1 LRHDRGH
8 PVRDGARRPRLD
20 SRGLAADVINSVGD
34 FIRYFEGVR
43 RRTRSVIEQVSP
55 ELLDWRPRPGEFT
68 CSDIVRHLAGAER
81 FFVTKVLEDR
91 WTADLDPGLPLDHG
105 ATRAHLDEVHR
116 AEMGRLADLPD
127 ERLQAPL
134 RDLDGG
140 QVKTWRLLM
149 AMVEHEVH
157 HRSQLDA
164 YLAEAGVEPP
174 QLYGYRM
181 EDVVA
186 RATFPEGR
194 R

>member
-1 LRHDRGH
+1 
-8 PVRDGARRPRLD
+8 
-20 SRGLAADVINSVGD
+20 VIHSVGD

-43 RRTRSVIEQVSP
+43 RRTRSVIEQVTP
-55 ELLDWRPRPGEFT
+55 DLLNWRPRPGEFT
-68 CSDIVRHLAGAER
+68 CGDIVRHLAGAER

-91 WTADLDPGLPLDHG
+91 WTSDLDPGPPLDHG
-105 ATRAHLDEVHR
+105 ATGTHFDEVHR
-116 AEMGRLADLPD
+116 AEMSRLAELPD
-127 ERLQAPL
+127 ARLQASM

-157 HRSQLDA
+157 HRSQLDS

-181 EDVVA
+181 EEVLA
-186 RATFPEGR
+186 RAER
-194 R
+194 REERV